1 MLIKLYPDRLLVLVP
16 NIVSILEKLKQ
27 KIETSKQVLEDS
39 IKVTDIT
46 RDERLNLCMSCEHL
60 FKPTNTCKKCG
71 CFVKAKTW
79 LKDAKCPLNKW

>member
-1 MLIKLYPDRLLVLVP
+1 MLIRLHPDLSRVHATK
-16 NIVSILEKLKQ
+16 IVKILEKLKQ

-60 FKPTNTCKKCG
+60 FKPTDTCKKCG